1 MFNPGSTRLTPKK
14 EYQEPKADQDY
25 TGFLQDILEPR
36 IPQLNE
42 FFKLNDEIVCLQR
55 FAFTLYSEVLESLFF
70 DGYTMRELR
79 EDRPDKLHY
88 ELIDAINQVVMYGE
102 EINRTFFE
110 VGTKNHFRTVT
121 EIMETI
127 SILLE
132 D

>member
-1 MFNPGSTRLTPKK
+1 MESFNTRLTPKK
-14 EYQEPKADQDY
+14 EEHLTQSDQLTDV
-25 TGFLQDILEPR
+25 LKDILFNPR
-36 IPQLNE
+36 IPQDDE
-42 FFKLNDEIVCLQR
+42 FFKLNEQKVRLQD
-55 FAFTLYSEVLESLFF
+55 FAFTLYSEVLEHLFTY
-70 DGYTMRELR
+70 GYTRREIQN
-79 EDRPDKLHY
+79 RPDRLHY

-110 VGTKNHFRTVT
+110 VGAKNHFRTVT